1 MRPAPTLQDLYR
13 DIAPDLGDVESTI
26 REALHSE
33 KPEIA
38 EMTEHAGGHG
48 GKRMRPAMVLLVA
61 RAAGTFVPNHVPLA
75 AVVELIHLATLVH
88 DDVIDGADM
97 RRRRRTVQALFNR
110 HDAVLLGDIIFAR
123 AIRVLA
129 AMEDRRSLDTLTR
142 ALSTVCEGEILQNRR
157 SHDPNLPEDVYYA
170 IIDAKTAEL
179 YARGCELAAHLG
191 GASSEAVDAFGTFG
205 RELGLAF
212 QITDDCLDL
221 VGTEDEVGKSL
232 GTDLQGGKMTLPL
245 IMLRD
250 RISGAA
256 RDNFDRVITEGVIAR
271 DDIDAISD
279 LLRTHGVLDDALA
292 RARGHVTQGIEAL
305 RGHVSGEAFQTLEAV
320 GAFVLSR
327 TL

>member
-1 MRPAPTLQDLYR
+1 MRPVSTLQDLYR
-13 DIAPDLGDVESTI
+13 DIAPDLGDVEAEI
-26 REALHSE
+26 RGALVCG

-61 RAAGTFVPNHVPLA
+61 RAAGTFVPRHVPLA

-88 DDVIDGADM
+88 DDVIDNAEM
-97 RRRRRTVQALFNR
+97 RRRRRTVQALWNR

-129 AMEDRRSLDTLTR
+129 NMEDQRSLLTLTG

-157 SHDPNLPEDVYYA
+157 SHDPRLSEEVYYS

-179 YARGCELAAHLG
+179 YARGCELAAHLA
-191 GASSEAVDAFGTFG
+191 GASPQAVQAFATFG

-232 GTDLQGGKMTLPL
+232 GTDLEGGKMTLPL
-245 IMLRD
+245 ILLRE
-250 RISGAA
+250 RITGVPLQ
-256 RDNFDRVITEGVIAR
+256 NFDRVITEGVIAN
-271 DDIDAISD
+271 DDIEAISD
-279 LLRTHGVLDDALA
+279 LLRTHGVLDEALA
-292 RARGHVTQGIEAL
+292 RARSHVTRGIETL
-305 RGHVSGEAFQTLEAV
+305 RAHVTDDAFQTLEAV